1 QALPDSFAATA
12 RQDGLA
18 LTRTAGFPSVA
29 FAHQHAQLLDVEATD
44 AQYPLRGTLELAD
57 AAGRHRIGH
66 GAPQGTVYL
75 DHRALVALGLKVGDQ
90 LQLGGRELTIAAELV
105 RQPDGGELLALAPR
119 AMMSLAD
126 AGAVGLLGTGSRA
139 RHRLLLAGSPADV
152 QRWRDWARTATL
164 PQGAQLITPE
174 QTQERMRSAFD
185 RAGAFLRLTALL
197 SALLAGIAIAL
208 SAQRYARRKST
219 EVALLRALGTSRRR
233 VLGLLLGTLGALA
246 VPAATIGVLLALGLA
261 QLAWLLASQLFGNVP
276 TSLPLA
282 PALAAAAGAAGR
294 GVAGGGVPPEHDP
307 ARAPFRRA
315 VPDPAAGGAAADLE
329 PEQFAQARR
338 HPRRQPRRRG
348 GDRRAA
354 GAAAV

>member
-1 QALPDSFAATA
+1 
-12 RQDGLA
+12 
-18 LTRTAGFPSVA
+18 
-29 FAHQHAQLLDVEATD
+29 
-44 AQYPLRGTLELAD
+44 
-57 AAGRHRIGH
+57 
-66 GAPQGTVYL
+66 
-75 DHRALVALGLKVGDQ
+75 LGLKVGDQ

-126 AGAVGLLGTGSRA
+126 AEAAGLLGTGSRA

-208 SAQRYARRKST
+208 SAQRYARRKSI
-219 EVALLRALGTSRRR
+219 EVALLRP
-233 VLGLLLGTLGALA
+233 LGTLGALA

-276 TSLPLA
+276 TTLPLA
-282 PALAAAAGAAGR
+282 PALAA
-294 GVAGGGVPPEHDP
+294 
-307 ARAPFRRA
+307 
-315 VPDPAAGGAAADLE
+315 
-329 PEQFAQARR
+329 
-338 HPRRQPRRRG
+338 
-348 GDRRAA
+348 
-354 GAAAV
+354 